1 MNVFTKR
8 TQKRKQKRLKRKSLE
23 TERLKAQH
31 GLQDSTDIIIVEH
44 SNTLTVMI
52 QAAGQIVRFLAA
64 TITFITAATIFVGFC
79 LLGLASVCFPGPRKE
94 MVEIGI
100 ALITQL
106 REYLPFLNAIFWR

>member
-23 TERLKAQH
+23 TERIKAQH
-31 GLQDSTDIIIVEH
+31 GLEQDSTDIIIVEH

-52 QAAGQIVRFLAA
+52 QAAGQIVRFL
-64 TITFITAATIFVGFC
+64 AATIFVGFC

-106 REYLPFLNAIFWR
+106 REYLPFLNVIFWR

>member
-52 QAAGQIVRFLAA
+52 QAAGQIVRFQPLFLSGSA
-64 TITFITAATIFVGFC
+64 C
-79 LLGLASVCFPGPRKE
+79 WGLRPYVSRGRVKKW
-94 MVEIGI
+94 
-100 ALITQL
+100 
-106 REYLPFLNAIFWR
+106 WRSGSR

>member
-64 TITFITAATIFVGFC
+64 TIFVGFMPAGAC
-79 LLGLASVCFPGPRKE
+79 VRMFPG
-94 MVEIGI
+94 
-100 ALITQL
+100 A
-106 REYLPFLNAIFWR
+106 A

>member
-64 TITFITAATIFVGFC
+64 TIFVGFC
-79 LLGLASVCFPGPRKE
+79 LLGLASVCFRGRVKKW
-94 MVEIGI
+94 
-100 ALITQL
+100 
-106 REYLPFLNAIFWR
+106 WRSGSR

>member
-44 SNTLTVMI
+44 SNTLSVMI
-52 QAAGQIVRFLAA
+52 QAVSQIVRFFLAG
-64 TITFITAATIFVGFC
+64 IFVGFC
-79 LLGLASVCFPGPRKE
+79 LLGLASLCFPGPRKE

-106 REYLPFLNAIFWR
+106 REYLPFLNVIFWR

>member
-64 TITFITAATIFVGFC
+64 TI
-79 LLGLASVCFPGPRKE
+79 

-106 REYLPFLNAIFWR
+106 REYLPFLNVIFWR

>member
-64 TITFITAATIFVGFC
+64 TILSGSAC
-79 LLGLASVCFPGPRKE
+79 WGLRPYVSRGRVKKW
-94 MVEIGI
+94 
-100 ALITQL
+100 
-106 REYLPFLNAIFWR
+106 WRSGSR

>member
-52 QAAGQIVRFLAA
+52 QAAGQIVRFY
-64 TITFITAATIFVGFC
+64 FYR
-79 LLGLASVCFPGPRKE
+79 LLPAGACVRMFPG
-94 MVEIGI
+94 
-100 ALITQL
+100 A
-106 REYLPFLNAIFWR
+106 A

>member
-64 TITFITAATIFVGFC
+64 TIFVG

-100 ALITQL
+100 ALIAQL

>member
-52 QAAGQIVRFLAA
+52 QQPVRLSGFLQPLFLSGSA
-64 TITFITAATIFVGFC
+64 C
-79 LLGLASVCFPGPRKE
+79 WGLRPYVSRGRVKKW
-94 MVEIGI
+94 
-100 ALITQL
+100 
-106 REYLPFLNAIFWR
+106 WRSGSR

>member
-1 MNVFTKR
+1 M
-8 TQKRKQKRLKRKSLE
+8 
-23 TERLKAQH
+23 KAQH

-44 SNTLTVMI
+44 SQYAYCCDPGSRSDCPVSCSHY
-52 QAAGQIVRFLAA
+52 
-64 TITFITAATIFVGFC
+64 FVGFC

-106 REYLPFLNAIFWR
+106 REYLPFLNVIFEVDYGKTSSDFELIKGSGCGS

>member
-31 GLQDSTDIIIVEH
+31 GLQDSTDII
-44 SNTLTVMI
+44 NTLTVMI
-52 QAAGQIVRFLAA
+52 QAAGQIVRFL
-64 TITFITAATIFVGFC
+64 AATIFVGFC

-106 REYLPFLNAIFWR
+106 REYLPFLNVIFWR

>member
-44 SNTLTVMI
+44 PDTFSVII
-52 QAAGQIVRFLAA
+52 QAAGQIVRF
-64 TITFITAATIFVGFC
+64 FC
-79 LLGLASVCFPGPRKE
+79 SHYFLSGSACLGLRPYVSRDRAKKWWKSGSH
-94 MVEIGI
+94 
-100 ALITQL
+100 
-106 REYLPFLNAIFWR
+106 

>member
-52 QAAGQIVRFLAA
+52 QAAGQIVRF
-64 TITFITAATIFVGFC
+64 C

>member
-44 SNTLTVMI
+44 EELPPARRTVLCVCG
-52 QAAGQIVRFLAA
+52 AVRG
-64 TITFITAATIFVGFC
+64 VG
-79 LLGLASVCFPGPRKE
+79 GIDSWGSD
-94 MVEIGI
+94 VEEAYRI
-100 ALITQL
+100 
-106 REYLPFLNAIFWR
+106 NAENVISYSFAIC

>member
-52 QAAGQIVRFLAA
+52 QAAGQIVRFLAGTFA
-64 TITFITAATIFVGFC
+64 TLAPGNRTSTA
-79 LLGLASVCFPGPRKE
+79 
-94 MVEIGI
+94 
-100 ALITQL
+100 
-106 REYLPFLNAIFWR
+106 

>member
-52 QAAGQIVRFLAA
+52 QAAGQKKYSDRICGRYEC
-64 TITFITAATIFVGFC
+64 TSY
-79 LLGLASVCFPGPRKE
+79 LL
-94 MVEIGI
+94 
-100 ALITQL
+100 
-106 REYLPFLNAIFWR
+106 

>member
-31 GLQDSTDIIIVEH
+31 GLQDIIIVEH

-52 QAAGQIVRFLAA
+52 QAAGQIVRFL
-64 TITFITAATIFVGFC
+64 AATIFVGFC

-106 REYLPFLNAIFWR
+106 REYLPFLNVIFWR

>member
-52 QAAGQIVRFLAA
+52 FLSGSA
-64 TITFITAATIFVGFC
+64 C
-79 LLGLASVCFPGPRKE
+79 WGLRPYVSRGRVKKW
-94 MVEIGI
+94 
-100 ALITQL
+100 
-106 REYLPFLNAIFWR
+106 WRSGSR

>member
-64 TITFITAATIFVGFC
+64 TIFVGFC

-94 MVEIGI
+94 MVEIEI

-106 REYLPFLNAIFWR
+106 REYLPFLNVIFWR

>member
-1 MNVFTKR
+1 MNIFTKR

-64 TITFITAATIFVGFC
+64 TIFVGFC
-79 LLGLASVCFPGPRKE
+79 LLGLASVCFPGP
-94 MVEIGI
+94 EIGI

-106 REYLPFLNAIFWR
+106 REYLPFLNVIFWR

>member
-1 MNVFTKR
+1 M
-8 TQKRKQKRLKRKSLE
+8 RKQKRLKRKSLE
-23 TERLKAQH
+23 TERIKAQH
-31 GLQDSTDIIIVEH
+31 GLEDSTDIIIVEH

-52 QAAGQIVRFLAA
+52 QAAGQI
-64 TITFITAATIFVGFC
+64 VGFC

>member
-52 QAAGQIVRFLAA
+52 QAAGQI
-64 TITFITAATIFVGFC
+64 
-79 LLGLASVCFPGPRKE
+79 
-94 MVEIGI
+94 EIGR
-100 ALITQL
+100 ASC
-106 REYLPFLNAIFWR
+106 RERV

>member
-44 SNTLTVMI
+44 SNTLTV
-52 QAAGQIVRFLAA
+52 
-64 TITFITAATIFVGFC
+64 FVGFC

-106 REYLPFLNAIFWR
+106 REYLPFLNVIFWR